1 MYDDIIQAY
10 CSRTITLVDT
20 FSPLQAVEIPR
31 KLVMSTLSAF
41 IRRRYLNIVNVHKDQ
56 MIVQALWHNCLSSF
70 SKRNMYS
77 GNSVFFNLMVGSCAA
92 SKVFRHEM
100 ADNAIALGLDATQ
113 HLAPSWVVDG

>member
-56 MIVQALWHNCLSSF
+56 MIVQAL
-70 SKRNMYS
+70 
-77 GNSVFFNLMVGSCAA
+77 
-92 SKVFRHEM
+92 
-100 ADNAIALGLDATQ
+100 
-113 HLAPSWVVDG
+113 